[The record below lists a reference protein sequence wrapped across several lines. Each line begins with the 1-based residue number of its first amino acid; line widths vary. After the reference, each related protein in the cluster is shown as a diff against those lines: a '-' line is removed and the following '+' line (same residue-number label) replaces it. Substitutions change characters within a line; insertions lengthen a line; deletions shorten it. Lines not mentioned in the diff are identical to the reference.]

1 MEIKIKKKY
10 ILYKFLNNKISKL
23 TEAQT
28 KTELKENIK
37 GKKINDESDIIL
49 ITFEKTDWTQ
59 KTKIPINMLGGPIKV
74 LFSFYTISKKG
85 VLKKNKEDPRAIQF
99 LFYTYEYYLKHK
111 INSKDLKK
119 LALFAQA
126 NKLEKRPLA
135 PKLITQLN

>member
-10 ILYKFLNNKISKL
+10 VLYKFLNNKISKL

-37 GKKINDESDIIL
+37 GKKINGESDIIL
-49 ITFEKTDWTQ
+49 ITFEKTDWNS

-85 VLKKNKEDPRAIQF
+85 VLKKNK
-99 LFYTYEYYLKHK
+99 
-111 INSKDLKK
+111 
-119 LALFAQA
+119 
-126 NKLEKRPLA
+126 
-135 PKLITQLN
+135 